1 MPHLTELIPDGDP
14 LAAYEASLAEG
25 PELPPV
31 RRAWAAARLVLA
43 ASYAEVPHDPA
54 TAFDPAEL
62 APHVDWE
69 ASDQLRQR
77 LDQAGFGIAEAMDTA
92 QRFRIG
98 WDLASELMRRTGA
111 MNLKHGFVGGAGTDH
126 APMAQSPRDLGR
138 AAAEQVR
145 FIQEAGGVA
154 ILLPLIP
161 LGQSNAAAKD
171 YVRAY
176 DAVLEASEGP
186 LLVHWLGAAFH
197 PDLKNYF
204 PGNSFEE
211 VMALDRERF
220 VGVKLS
226 LLDAPREERI
236 RGQLLEHGQVV
247 LSGDDWNFSHLV
259 QGSGPRVHRVR
270 EFAGAPLPVGDFS
283 HALLGVLDGTY
294 RAFGLAL
301 RLLARGDTEA
311 YQELADRA
319 QAFGKHVFSPPTQ
332 AYKTGLAFRAWLAG
346 EQPTFLLAGHEE
358 RLRSKA
364 HLLEVARLAAACGA
378 IGNPD
383 AARERLKTL
392 WHQN

>member
-1 MPHLTELIPDGDP
+1 MLNLTDLLPDGDP
-14 LAAYEASLAEG
+14 LAPYEASLAQG
-25 PELPPV
+25 PSVPPV

-54 TAFDPAEL
+54 TRFDPEEL

-69 ASDQLRQR
+69 ASAQLRRR
-77 LDQAGFGIAEAMDTA
+77 LDLAGFGIAEAMDTA

-98 WDLASELMRRTGA
+98 WKLASELMRRTGA
-111 MNLKHGFVGGAGTDH
+111 MNLTHGFIGGAGTDH
-126 APMAQSPRDLGR
+126 APKAQAPRDLGR

-145 FIQEAGGVA
+145 FIQDAGGAA

-161 LGQSNAAAKD
+161 LGQTNAAPED

-176 DAVLEASEGP
+176 DAILEASEGP

-197 PDLKNYF
+197 PDLENYF
-204 PGNSFEE
+204 PGDSFEQ
-211 VMALDRERF
+211 VMALDRERL

-226 LLDAPREERI
+226 LLDAPREVRI
-236 RGQLLEHGQVV
+236 RRQLLEHGQAV
-247 LSGDDWNFSHLV
+247 LSGDDWNFSQLV
-259 QGSGPRVHRVR
+259 QGTDQRVQQVR
-270 EFAGAPLPVGDFS
+270 DFAGAPLPVGDFS

-301 RLLARGDTEA
+301 SLLARGDTEA
-311 YQELADRA
+311 YQELAGRA
-319 QAFGKHVFSPPTQ
+319 QAFGKHVFSAPTQ

-358 RLRSKA
+358 RLRSRA

-378 IGNPD
+378 IGDPH
-383 AARERLKTL
+383 AARERLRAL
-392 WHQN
+392 WPQN